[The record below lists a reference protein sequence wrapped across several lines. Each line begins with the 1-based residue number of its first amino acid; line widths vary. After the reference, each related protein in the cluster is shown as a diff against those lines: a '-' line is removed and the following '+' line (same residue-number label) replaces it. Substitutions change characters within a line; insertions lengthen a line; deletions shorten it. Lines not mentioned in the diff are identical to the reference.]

1 MENLRNRLNNED
13 WDKSNF
19 ISKSSIYLL
28 SLIVLLFL
36 PLYGIYKKETTII
49 RKNHENNRGI

>member
-19 ISKSSIYLL
+19 ITKCLIFLL
-28 SLIVLLFL
+28 SFIILLFL
-36 PLYGIYKKETTII
+36 PLYGLYKKETNTI
-49 RKNHENNRGI
+49 RKVHENN